1 MGWQTVVAAIFQAG
15 NEVLINSQGLFVYN
29 GPAALGNLIVSAA
42 PVAGVDAKGNAF
54 PKGLSVTVG
63 SIIGTSF
70 QTTSLAPG
78 VKIDTSGNIIVF
90 NTHGAIIAEIAPA
103 KDGLFIYADTGSA
116 TQGALIASIAGN
128 SGTDPVNGT
137 AYLEGI
143 YQLNTVTNQFV
154 QVFSGAISLGLTTN
168 NTPSAIQT
176 PTGGLDVGAMQIT
189 QGKVASTDQRASI
202 ALFRV
207 SAGGQ
212 PVIQFENVDSASTP
226 GLPLYLPAMP
236 TGVTP
241 AAVGSTTVLFST
253 QDDNG
258 FFHYRAAT
266 GGDSNEYTT
275 GHKTLQSAPS
285 QLINSTSPV
294 QIGPVSFNVAAGPVY
309 HFEIDVF
316 YSSTAVAGTPQI
328 GWGGSST
335 ENHTDGYN
343 DWYGGGMTFASGGY
357 FVGTIGGLQ
366 TGPTL
371 SAGNHRYHSEFWESF
386 GTAGTFILRGQC
398 SIAADTWTVL
408 SVYARMEPI

>member
-1 MGWQTVVAAIFQAG
+1 MGWQTIVAAIFQAG
-15 NEVLINSQGLFVYN
+15 NEVLINSQGLFIYN

-137 AYLEGI
+137 AYQEGI

-154 QVFSGAISLGLTTN
+154 QVFSGGISLGLTTN
-168 NTPSAIQT
+168 NTPSQIIT
-176 PTGGLDVGAMQIT
+176 PTGGLDVASMTIE
-189 QGKVASTDQRASI
+189 QGKATSTDHRAAI

-212 PVIQFENVDSASTP
+212 PVIQFEDADASGVP
-226 GLPLYLPAMP
+226 GIPLYLPA
-236 TGVTP
+236 VSATP
-241 AAVGSTTVLFST
+241 AAVGSTTVMFSST
-253 QDDNG
+253 DDNG

-266 GGDSNEYTT
+266 TGDSNDYTT

-309 HFEIDVF
+309 HFEVDLF
-316 YSSTAVAGTPQI
+316 YSSTAVAGIPQI
-328 GWGGSST
+328 GWAGSSV
-335 ENHTDGYN
+335 ENHTDGFN
-343 DWYGGGMTFASGGY
+343 DWYGPGMVFATGGF
-357 FVGTIGGLQ
+357 FVGTLGGLQ
-366 TGPTL
+366 SGPTL
-371 SAGNHRYHSEFWESF
+371 SAGNHRYHTEFWESF
-386 GTAGTFILRGQC
+386 GVAGTFILRGQC